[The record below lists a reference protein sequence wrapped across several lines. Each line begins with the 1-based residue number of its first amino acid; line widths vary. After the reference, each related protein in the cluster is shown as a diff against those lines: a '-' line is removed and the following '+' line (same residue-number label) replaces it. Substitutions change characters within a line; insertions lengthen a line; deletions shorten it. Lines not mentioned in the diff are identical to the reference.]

1 MSKSANKPEAVG
13 DILDRLLKRLEIDK
27 KIDEGKA
34 LGLWPGAAGDRLA
47 RATRAVSVIRGRMT
61 VECRS
66 PAWANE
72 CRMLKPKLVEKLN
85 AGLGREIIK
94 DLVFKVGEF

>member
-1 MSKSANKPEAVG
+1 MTKPSAKPERVG
-13 DILDRLLKRLEIDK
+13 AILDRLLKRLEIDQ

-34 LGLWPGAAGDRLA
+34 LGLWAVAAGDRLA
-47 RATRAVSVIRGRMT
+47 GVTRAATVVRGRMT

-72 CRMLKPKLVEKLN
+72 CRMLKAKLIQKIN
-85 AGLGREIIK
+85 QKLGRQVIV